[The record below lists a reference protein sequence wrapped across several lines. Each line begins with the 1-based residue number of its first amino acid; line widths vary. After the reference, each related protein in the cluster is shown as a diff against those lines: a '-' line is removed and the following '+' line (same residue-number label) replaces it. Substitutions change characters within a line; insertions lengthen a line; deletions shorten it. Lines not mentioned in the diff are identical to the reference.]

1 MTNGLEK
8 AIQQWDHLLRGEQSI
23 SELRGV
29 SASLRGTGFTA
40 SGLESLWG
48 NAVQRQEIKITL
60 RRQIKRILF
69 LQLL

>member
-8 AIQQWDHLLRGEQSI
+8 AIQQWDHLLGGEQSI

-29 SASLRGTGFTA
+29 SASLRGTRFTA
-40 SGLESLWG
+40 SGLEGLWG